1 MAATVFL
8 EKVPFLKRNLINSIL
23 ASASLNRLQQ
33 TFEFGGVF
41 CDFLNRVNKITTAA
55 YGGLFL
61 FECGPMIFVL
71 YFVPLLLNPKK
82 AESKTYLNYYRP
94 AFKEGALS
102 RSFAYRLET
111 QNNLPKK
118 SANKRKLLHIKSLN
132 KMVQKKYLFTWK
144 FGLW

>member
-1 MAATVFL
+1 MDDCFCLNVVS
-8 EKVPFLKRNLINSIL
+8 K
-23 ASASLNRLQQ
+23 SL
-33 TFEFGGVF
+33 
-41 CDFLNRVNKITTAA
+41 
-55 YGGLFL
+55 
-61 FECGPMIFVL
+61 MIFVF

-132 KMVQKKYLFTWK
+132 KMVQKQIFSLGNLDCGSIEQKDSWPVLIMSNHV
-144 FGLW
+144 LLPLRNNRDH